1 MKFGTLPGFANKLG
15 NVPQF
20 QSKMRKWVLKVLVNT
35 ISREGVKRWGEL
47 LREKLLDPTSGFP
60 KEYLAGK

>member
-1 MKFGTLPGFANKLG
+1 
-15 NVPQF
+15 
-20 QSKMRKWVLKVLVNT
+20 MRKWVMKVLVDT
-35 ISREGVKRWGEL
+35 ISREEVKRWGEL